1 MCHLSDGTLFLAPSS
16 PRVIPKAQVPHEAH
30 VTLRRGPSLQNTL
43 PSCPPQA
50 ASWPSGELET
60 VQPAS
65 SWPCVK
71 YNHVWQYLGVQKI
84 LTDPKAFLGRGTA
97 RDANRGRATVQATR
111 QEGEAPGLVRSP
123 TDSMSVFH
131 TSPLFR
137 ARSISLFLKPRGAGP
152 SRTYL
157 QGKRGLG
164 QEGSRRQRSHRGL
177 MAELPLP
184 MTLTTRA
191 LGWPS
196 TLLCKRPGNTLAP
209 SALQMQSPL
218 LEHQH
223 TGEFAQTRV
232 H

>member
-1 MCHLSDGTLFLAPSS
+1 MPTLRQNKLFLAPSS
-16 PRVIPKAQVPHEAH
+16 PRVILKAQVPHVAY
-30 VTLRRGPSLQNTL
+30 VTLRGGPSLQNTL

-84 LTDPKAFLGRGTA
+84 LTDPKAFLGWGTA

-137 ARSISLFLKPRGAGP
+137 ARSISLFLKPRGAGLRERI
-152 SRTYL
+152 SRASGDL
-157 QGKRGLG
+157 GRKAPEGKEVT
-164 QEGSRRQRSHRGL
+164 EG
-177 MAELPLP
+177 
-184 MTLTTRA
+184 
-191 LGWPS
+191 
-196 TLLCKRPGNTLAP
+196 
-209 SALQMQSPL
+209 
-218 LEHQH
+218 
-223 TGEFAQTRV
+223 
-232 H
+232 